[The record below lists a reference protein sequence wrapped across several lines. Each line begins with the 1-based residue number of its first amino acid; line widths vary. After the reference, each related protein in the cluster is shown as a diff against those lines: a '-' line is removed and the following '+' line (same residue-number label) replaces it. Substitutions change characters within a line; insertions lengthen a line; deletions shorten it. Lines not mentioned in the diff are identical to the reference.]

1 MITKKA
7 LNKDCFKREWVYM
20 DSARDAWS
28 EIIEKYKILHP
39 NGKILLPAYI
49 GWSANE
55 GSGIFDSVVKS
66 CLAYD
71 FYGLEMHLE
80 IDVDDLKI
88 KTSKN
93 ENPLVLL
100 VHYFGF
106 MDSRYAEIA
115 SWLEENN
122 IFFVED
128 CAHAWLTDLIGG
140 KCGRRGNFSFYSL
153 HKLLPVATGGVMV
166 NNLPEGNNKKEI
178 NPFFELNYD
187 LFSIA
192 AIRRSNYNYLVKL
205 LLDIKGIEVIYKN
218 LKEGVCPQTLPV
230 IVKNYDRTTLYNKMN
245 EAGFGMVSLYHTM
258 IDNLKDSPF
267 EAPTVLAKKIINF
280 PVHQDISK
288 SDIDQMVKEIK
299 RILNAK
305 SL

>member
-7 LNKDCFKREWVYM
+7 LNENCFRREWIYM

-28 EIIEKYKILHP
+28 EIIEKYKISHP
-39 NGKILLPAYI
+39 DGKILLPAYI

-66 CLAYD
+66 GLEFD
-71 FYGLEMHLE
+71 FYGLGMHLE
-80 IDVDDLKI
+80 IDIDDLKS

-106 MDSRYAEIA
+106 IDSKYNEIA
-115 SWLEENN
+115 NWLEENKV
-122 IFFVED
+122 FFVED
-128 CAHAWLTDLIGG
+128 CAHAWLTDLMGG
-140 KCGRRGNFSFYSL
+140 ICGRRGKFSFYSL
-153 HKLLPVATGGVMV
+153 HKLLPIATGGIMV
-166 NNLPEGNNKKEI
+166 NNIPEQSVGI

-187 LFSIA
+187 LFPIYA
-192 AIRRSNYNYLVKL
+192 VRRMNYNYLL
-205 LLDIKGIEVIYKN
+205 NQLLDIKGIEVIYKN
-218 LKEGVCPQTLPV
+218 LEEGICPQTLPV
-230 IVKNYDRTTLYNKMN
+230 IVENFDRTTLYNKMN

-258 IDNLKDSPF
+258 IVNLKNSSF

-280 PVHQDISK
+280 PIHQDVK
-288 SDIDQMVKEIK
+288 KEDIDAMVNELK
-299 RILNAK
+299 RILNA
-305 SL
+305 

>member
-7 LNKDCFKREWVYM
+7 LNQGRFKREWVYM
-20 DSARDAWS
+20 NSARDAWS
-28 EIIEKYKILHP
+28 EIIEKYKISHP

-66 CLAYD
+66 GVEFD
-71 FYGLEMHLE
+71 FYGLGMHLE
-80 IDVDDLKI
+80 INVDDLKL

-106 MDSRYAEIA
+106 MDSRYSEIA
-115 SWLEENN
+115 NWLEENN
-122 IFFVED
+122 VFFVED

-140 KCGRRGNFSFYSL
+140 VCGRRGNFSFYSL
-153 HKLLPVATGGVMV
+153 HKLLPVATGGIMV
-166 NNLPEGNNKKEI
+166 NNAPEQNEGM

-187 LFSIA
+187 LFSIY
-192 AIRRSNYNYLVKL
+192 AIRRSNYNYLAHL
-205 LLDIKGIEVIYKN
+205 LSEVAGVEVIYKT
-218 LKEGVCPQTLPV
+218 LEEGICPQTLPV
-230 IVKNYDRTTLYNKMN
+230 IVENFDRTTLYNKMN

-258 IDNLKDSPF
+258 IENLQNSSF
-267 EAPTVLAKKIINF
+267 GAPAVLAKKIINF
-280 PVHQDISK
+280 PIHQDVEK
-288 SDIDQMVKEIK
+288 KDIDAMVDELK
-299 RILNAK
+299 RLLNA
-305 SL
+305 

>member
-1 MITKKA
+1 MIAKKA
-7 LNKDCFKREWVYM
+7 LNQDCFKRTWSYT

-28 EIIEKYKILHP
+28 EIIEKYKISHP
-39 NGKILLPAYI
+39 NGKIVLPAYI

-66 CLAYD
+66 GMDYD
-71 FYGLEMHLE
+71 FYGMGKHLE
-80 IDVDDLKI
+80 INVDDLKL

-106 MDSRYAEIA
+106 MDTKYDEITN
-115 SWLEENN
+115 WFEENN

-140 KCGRRGNFSFYSL
+140 VCGRRGSFSFYSL
-153 HKLLPVATGGVMV
+153 HKLLPVSTGGIMV
-166 NNLPEGNNKKEI
+166 NNKPEGIKKDQI

-187 LFSIA
+187 LFSIYST
-192 AIRRSNYNYLVKL
+192 RRTNYNYLVNL

-218 LKEGVCPQTLPV
+218 LEEGICPQTLPV
-230 IVKNYDRTTLYNKMN
+230 IVENYDRTTLYHKMN

-258 IDNLKDSPF
+258 IDDLQNSTF
-267 EAPTVLAKKIINF
+267 EAPAVLAKKIINF
-280 PVHQDISK
+280 PIHQDVEK
-288 SDIDQMVKEIK
+288 KDMDAMVEELKK
-299 RILNAK
+299 ILNA
-305 SL
+305 

>member
-7 LNKDCFKREWVYM
+7 LNQDCFKREWVYM

-28 EIIEKYKILHP
+28 EIIEIYKISHP

-66 CLAYD
+66 NLEFD
-71 FYGLEMHLE
+71 FYGLGMHLE
-80 IDVDDLKI
+80 IDVDDLKL

-106 MDSRYAEIA
+106 LDSKYDEIA
-115 SWLEENN
+115 KWLEGNN

-140 KCGRRGNFSFYSL
+140 VCGRRGRFSFYSL
-153 HKLLPVATGGVMV
+153 HKLLPVATGGFLVY
-166 NNLPEGNNKKEI
+166 NTPDGNKKDVI

-192 AIRRSNYNYLVKL
+192 AIRRSNYNYLASL
-205 LLDIKGIEVIYKN
+205 LLEVTGIEVIYKN
-218 LKEGVCPQTLPV
+218 LEEGICPQTLPV
-230 IVKNYDRTTLYNKMN
+230 IVENYDRTTLYNKMN

-258 IDNLKDSPF
+258 IDNLKNSSF
-267 EAPTVLAKKIINF
+267 VAPTVLAKKIINF
-280 PVHQDISK
+280 PIHQDAGK
-288 SDIDQMVKEIK
+288 KDLDAMVDELKK
-299 RILNAK
+299 ILNA
-305 SL
+305 